1 MIDTYGRKYVNSI
14 IDKTANMLLN
24 LKMTANHVTVA
35 AFFIGAC
42 TGPLIYFNQSFA
54 AIIFLWFSGFLDA
67 VDGAM
72 ARMSKTTSPWGTL
85 MDICFDRLVE
95 MTVVLALALR
105 FSNVRFELLVLVICV
120 LMSMTIFL
128 TVGALV
134 KQKGMKSFYYQAGL
148 AERTEG
154 FIFFSLMIIFPV
166 YLSWVINGFS
176 AAIMITIIQRIVE
189 AKGIL
194 DN

>member
-1 MIDTYGRKYVNSI
+1 MIDTYGRKYVNPI
-14 IDKTANMLLN
+14 IDKTASALLSF
-24 LKMTANHVTVA
+24 KMTANQVTVV
-35 AFFIGAC
+35 AFFIGVC
-42 TGPLIYFNQSFA
+42 TGPLIYLNQSFA
-54 AIIFLWFSGFLDA
+54 AIAFLWFSGFLDA

-72 ARMSKTTSPWGTL
+72 ARMSDTSSPWGTL

-95 MTVVLALALR
+95 MAVVLALALR
-105 FSNVRFELLVLVICV
+105 FANVRFELLVLVICV

-134 KQKGMKSFYYQAGL
+134 KQKGIKSFYYQAGL

-154 FIFFSLMIIFPV
+154 FIFFSLMILFPF
-166 YLSWVINGFS
+166 YLSWIINGFS